1 MNVSE
6 AQQAL
11 DTLKAELQGLPD
23 AIKAAVNS
31 MKAGEVRR
39 LKVREDE
46 LSDAII
52 GAEMDLI
59 SAQLAALPSAQE
71 MARRGR
77 QAKEQ
82 LEAAEA
88 AHQAAIDQL
97 IAAKTMANAELTS
110 SIRISQER
118 DRLMRARQELEVR
131 FAVAAGEVV
140 LCDGMGNPVP
150 STSDKTPEPS
160 KGETPV
166 SPWAGHSEIGR
177 KQPAIQDHR
186 LKR

>member
-1 MNVSE
+1 MTTNE
-6 AQQAL
+6 AQSQL
-11 DTLKAELQGLPD
+11 DTLKAEAAALPQQ
-23 AIKAAVNS
+23 IKDAVNS
-31 MKAGEVRR
+31 MRAGEVRR
-39 LKVREDE
+39 LKAREDE
-46 LSDAII
+46 LADLII

-59 SAQLAALPSAQE
+59 TAQLAALPSAQE

-77 QAKEQ
+77 QAQAE
-82 LEAAEA
+82 LEAAEQAHKA
-88 AHQAAIDQL
+88 AVEKL
-97 IAAKTMANAELTS
+97 IAVKTLYNADMVS
-110 SIRISQER
+110 SLAIGQQR

-166 SPWAGHSEIGR
+166 SPFAGHSEIGR